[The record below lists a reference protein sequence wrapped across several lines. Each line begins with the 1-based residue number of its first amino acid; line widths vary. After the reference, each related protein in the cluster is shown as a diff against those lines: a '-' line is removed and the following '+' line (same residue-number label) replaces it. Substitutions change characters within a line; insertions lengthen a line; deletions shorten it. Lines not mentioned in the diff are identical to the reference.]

1 MAINDLQSE
10 FPCLFP
16 KLVPSE
22 QVEFNEY
29 NPNCVAPHE
38 LKLLIHSIEE
48 DGVTQPI
55 VTIYDDKRDK
65 YIVVDGEHRYKV
77 LTKVFN
83 LPQIPIVVI
92 NKNIKQRMASTIR
105 HNRARGEHTVDGMS
119 NIVAELFT
127 LGWTDKEIG
136 NHLGMEPDEVLRLK
150 QITGIA
156 EIFKDREYSEAWEA

>member
-1 MAINDLQSE
+1 MDIE
-10 FPCLFP
+10 FPCLNP
-16 KLVPSE
+16 ILVPSDK
-22 QVEFNEY
+22 VEFNEY

-38 LKLLIHSIEE
+38 YKLLIHSIKE

-77 LTKVFN
+77 LTGVFK
-83 LPQIPIVVI
+83 LSQIPIVVI
-92 NKNIKQRMASTIR
+92 NKDIKERMASTIR

-119 NIVAELFT
+119 NIVAELYT
-127 LGWTDKEIG
+127 LGWTDNEIG
-136 NHLGMEPDEVLRLK
+136 QHLGMEADEVLRLK

-156 EIFKDREYSEAWEA
+156 DLFKGTEYNMAWEVK